1 MNPSA
6 PRYAQQP
13 PSQDPRVLKKA
24 VQSELEKLKPRVEA
38 LEVIA
43 GKMGKVADELHTVMS
58 AAYPTEQWA
67 SPDMALPF
75 LCYSMKAIAKAQMTL
90 VEANLTSLSF
100 QLSEFHERQSQ
111 LQAALEN
118 LDNHVGIP
126 LIG

>member
-43 GKMGKVADELHTVMS
+43 GKMGKVADELHVVIQS
-58 AAYPTEQWA
+58 
-67 SPDMALPF
+67 DLPYGHAGVDGDIAF
-75 LCYSMKAIAKAQMTL
+75 LCHSMKSIAKAQMTL

-111 LQAALEN
+111 LQAALDN
-118 LDNHVGIP
+118 LDNRVGIP